1 MFGRVKNVKWWLKE
15 KGGDLIQEEILK
27 TKEKV
32 LLVVDDDEDNI
43 ALVEEILSDEGY
55 ENILTASSGSQALSI
70 INEKK
75 PDLVLLDIMMPD
87 VDGFEVCSALQNR
100 KETSDIPV
108 IMITAKTTA
117 EDLRHGFR
125 VGAFDYIKKPF
136 NEIELIARVQ
146 SALKLKQSK
155 DDLKKKNIKLFSL
168 SERNIAIIERL
179 DQKISELK
187 EAEEALRESEEKY
200 STLVEMSGDG
210 IMLFQS
216 GKITFANRRFY
227 EMFDYDES
235 DVIGKNVLGVLSKDL
250 ADVLTVMSEEGR
262 QNIVEDL
269 SGSLKGRVV
278 SHTCQLLF
286 RKKTGE
292 DIWIEA
298 NTNPVEYKGMPA
310 DIALLRDITDRKRL
324 EDELKKYNERL
335 EEEVKRQA
343 DELIQ
348 TEKMSAIGQLVAGVA
363 HEINNPLSYLQTNS
377 NFLQDDFSDLKKEC
391 QKKGVDLEI
400 FSEIEELIDTNIGGL
415 ERIANITK
423 ALKRFARQD
432 AEGKSFSNINEG
444 IKDTLVMVYNHLKH
458 RVTVHEDY
466 GDLPLINC
474 NIGQLNQV
482 FMNII
487 MNASQAMDTGEIW
500 IRTWADGQNVYVEIK
515 DNGSGIP
522 ENLMNKLFD
531 PFFTTKEEGTGLGLS
546 ISYRIVK
553 DHNGCIM
560 VKSEVG
566 EGTTM
571 TIALPIGD

>member
-1 MFGRVKNVKWWLKE
+1 
-15 KGGDLIQEEILK
+15 
-27 TKEKV
+27 
-32 LLVVDDDEDNI
+32 
-43 ALVEEILSDEGY
+43 
-55 ENILTASSGSQALSI
+55 
-70 INEKK
+70 
-75 PDLVLLDIMMPD
+75 
-87 VDGFEVCSALQNR
+87 
-100 KETSDIPV
+100 
-108 IMITAKTTA
+108 
-117 EDLRHGFR
+117 
-125 VGAFDYIKKPF
+125 
-136 NEIELIARVQ
+136 
-146 SALKLKQSK
+146 
-155 DDLKKKNIKLFSL
+155 
-168 SERNIAIIERL
+168 
-179 DQKISELK
+179 
-187 EAEEALRESEEKY
+187 
-200 STLVEMSGDG
+200 MSGDG